1 MNASNL
7 ALNVHT
13 EIGDIARSVRW
24 VVRKGLLP
32 LGTVLALETLYLLMN
47 QSPHAAGFAMIASGA
62 WIALA
67 AWQQRGIGLPLL
79 PVLIVQHLVAFG
91 LPIAT
96 NHSVLSEYPTSY
108 VSEAGLEVLIFCG
121 AAILTWW
128 VTLHVFRPGTA
139 RSFAL
144 RGFRT
149 QGAERL
155 RRVGIILVL
164 VASAYQAAL
173 SENMLDAL
181 FSNLPTGAF
190 SLLTPI
196 IAAASSCGFFLLAIF
211 LETKPSIGFRL
222 FFWSAL
228 VLNCLISA
236 SSFLLS
242 SSTQVLAAVFVGL
255 FWSKGRIPWRYLVTV
270 IALLSFFNLGKST
283 MRERYWPQDQIEPP
297 KVTWRQFPRYYQEWF
312 NASLAMI
319 GAEPKPETVISPSSK
334 ATRQT
339 LLERINN
346 LQNLLFVIKAINEE
360 NIAPLH
366 GATYQPIPSL
376 LIPRVFWPDKPRS
389 HQGQVLLNVHFGR
402 QDIHATFVTY
412 IAWGLLAEAYG
423 NFGPITGAV
432 LLGIALGL
440 ASAWI
445 ENLTARKLLLSLEG
459 FVSFTV
465 ILCVINSF
473 EMVASVLVTMIF
485 QSIVPI
491 VLASLPFVER
501 TDLARSSTPPPAP
514 AEIT

>member
-1 MNASNL
+1 MNASRS
-7 ALNVHT
+7 AINVHT
-13 EIGDIARSVRW
+13 EIGDIARSVRS

-32 LGTVLALETLYLLMN
+32 LGAVLALETLYLLMK
-47 QSPHAAGFAMIASGA
+47 QSPYATGFAMIALGV

-67 AWQQRGIGLPLL
+67 AWQQRGLGLPLL

-96 NHSVLSEYPTSY
+96 NHSVLSEYPASY
-108 VSEAGLEVLIFCG
+108 VSDAGLEVLVFCG

-128 VTLHVFRPGTA
+128 ITLQVFRPGTT

-144 RGFRT
+144 RGFRN
-149 QGAERL
+149 QGDARL
-155 RRVGIILVL
+155 MRVGICLVI
-164 VASAYQAAL
+164 VASAYQVAITENAL
-173 SENMLDAL
+173 DFL
-181 FSNLPTGAF
+181 FSSLPAGSF

-196 IAAASSCGFFLLAIF
+196 IAAASSCGFFVLAIS
-211 LETKPSIGFRL
+211 LGTNPTIGLRL

-228 VLNCLISA
+228 ALNCVVSA

-242 SSTQVLAAVFVGL
+242 STTQVLAAVFVGL
-255 FWSKGRIPWRYLVTV
+255 FWSKGRIPWRYVAIV

-283 MRERYWPQDQIEPP
+283 MRERYWPQDQTEPP
-297 KVTWRQFPRYYQEWF
+297 KVTWSQLPAYYREWF
-312 NASLAMI
+312 DASLAMI
-319 GAEPKPETVISPSSK
+319 GAEPVQDAIISPSTK
-334 ATRQT
+334 PARQT

-346 LQNLLFVIKAINEE
+346 LQNLLFVINAVNRD
-360 NIAPLH
+360 NIPTLG
-366 GATYQPIPSL
+366 GATYEIIPSL

-389 HQGQVLLNVHFGR
+389 HEGQVLLNVHFGR

-432 LLGIALGL
+432 LLGVFIGVLC
-440 ASAWI
+440 SWI
-445 ENLTARKLLLSLEG
+445 ENVTARKLLLSLEG
-459 FVSFTV
+459 FISFTV
-465 ILCVINSF
+465 ILGVIGSF

-491 VLASLPFVER
+491 VLASIPFVER
-501 TDLARSSTPPPAP
+501 VDTRRGPPAAST
-514 AEIT
+514 AERA

>member
-1 MNASNL
+1 MNASGP
-7 ALNVHT
+7 AINVHT
-13 EIGDIARSVRW
+13 EIGDIARSVRG

-32 LGTVLALETLYLLMN
+32 LGGVLAIETLYLLMK
-47 QSPHAAGFAMIASGA
+47 QSPHATGFAMISLGA

-67 AWQQRGIGLPLL
+67 GWQQRALGLPLL

-96 NHSVLSEYPTSY
+96 NHPVLGEYSASY
-108 VSEAGLEVLIFCG
+108 VSEAGLEVLVFCG
-121 AAILTWW
+121 AAIVTWW
-128 VTLHVFRPGTA
+128 ITLQVFRPGTA
-139 RSFAL
+139 HSFAL

-155 RRVGIILVL
+155 KRVGVVLVL
-164 VASAYQAAL
+164 VSSAYQAAL
-173 SENMLDAL
+173 SENLLDVL
-181 FSNLPTGAF
+181 FSNLPAGSF

-196 IAAASSCGFFLLAIF
+196 VSAASSCGFFLLAIS
-211 LETKPSIGFRL
+211 LRTKPTLGLRL
-222 FFWSAL
+222 FFWSTL
-228 VLNCLISA
+228 VLNCVISA

-242 SSTQVLAAVFVGL
+242 PTTQVLAAVFVGL
-255 FWSKGRIPWRYLVTV
+255 FWSKGRIPWRYVATV

-297 KVTWRQFPRYYQEWF
+297 KVTWSQLPAYYREWA

-319 GAEPKPETVISPSSK
+319 GAEPEPDTIVSPSTR

-346 LQNLLFVIKAINEE
+346 LQNLLFVIKAVNQE

-389 HQGQVLLNVHFGR
+389 HQGQILLNVHFGR

-423 NFGPITGAV
+423 NFGPIAGAV
-432 LLGIALGL
+432 LLGVVVGL
-440 ASAWI
+440 VSAWL
-445 ENLTARKLLLSLEG
+445 ENVTARKLLLSLEG

-491 VLASLPFVER
+491 VLASLPFIERVELSR
-501 TDLARSSTPPPAP
+501 NSTAAAP
-514 AEIT
+514 AENA

>member
-1 MNASNL
+1 MNADSP

-32 LGTVLALETLYLLMN
+32 LGAVLAGETLYLLLN
-47 QSPHAAGFAMIASGA
+47 QSPYAGGFAMISLGA

-67 AWQQRGIGLPLL
+67 AWQQRALGLPLL

-96 NHSVLSEYPTSY
+96 NHAVLGEYPASY
-108 VSEAGLEVLIFCG
+108 VSEAGLEVLVFCG

-128 VTLHVFRPGTA
+128 ITLQVFQPGTS

-155 RRVGIILVL
+155 KRLGIVLVL
-164 VASAYQAAL
+164 LASAYQAAL
-173 SENMLDAL
+173 SQNLLDFL
-181 FSNLPTGAF
+181 FSSLPAGFF

-196 IAAASSCGFFLLAIF
+196 VAAASSCGFFLLAIF
-211 LETKPSIGFRL
+211 LGAKPSIGLRL
-222 FFWSAL
+222 FFWGAL
-228 VLNCLISA
+228 VLNCVISA
-236 SSFLLS
+236 SGFLLS
-242 SSTQVLAAVFVGL
+242 PTTQVLAAVLVGL
-255 FWSKGRIPWRYLVTV
+255 FWSKGRIPWRYVATV
-270 IALLSFFNLGKST
+270 VALLSFFNLGKST

-297 KVTWRQFPRYYQEWF
+297 KVTWSQLPAYYREWA

-319 GAEPKPETVISPSSK
+319 GAESEPDTIVSPSTK

-346 LQNLLFVIKAINEE
+346 LQNLLFVIKAVNQE

-366 GATYQPIPSL
+366 GATYRPIPSL
-376 LIPRVFWPDKPRS
+376 LIPRIFWPDKPRS
-389 HQGQVLLNVHFGR
+389 HQGQILLNVHFGR
-402 QDIHATFVTY
+402 QDIHSTFVTY

-432 LLGIALGL
+432 LLGVILGL
-440 ASAWI
+440 ISAWI
-445 ENLTARKLLLSLEG
+445 ENVTARKLLLSLEG

-491 VLASLPFVER
+491 VLASLPFIER
-501 TDLARSSTPPPAP
+501 LEAGRESRAATS
-514 AEIT
+514 AENA